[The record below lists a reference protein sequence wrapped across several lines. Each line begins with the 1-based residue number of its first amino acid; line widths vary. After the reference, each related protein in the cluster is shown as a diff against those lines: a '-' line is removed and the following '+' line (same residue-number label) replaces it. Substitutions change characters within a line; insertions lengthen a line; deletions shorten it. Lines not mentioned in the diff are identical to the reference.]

1 LQLEN
6 SKMTTLDVSCIV
18 KLFCYGCCLTD
29 ISNTDLL
36 IMQQMRVCPGISS
49 SNLQF
54 VCLVIWSFWI
64 LFTIIGTVY

>member
-1 LQLEN
+1 
-6 SKMTTLDVSCIV
+6 
-18 KLFCYGCCLTD
+18 LTD